1 MAKIDDEI
9 SKAESELWKKQKEA
23 IDVARKRLALMDLE
37 FTEVSYP
44 DKPNQMYLDN
54 QAELI
59 FEQITGAFNIRGM

>member
-44 DKPNQMYLDN
+44 DKPNQHYLSQ
-54 QAELI
+54 QA
-59 FEQITGAFNIRGM
+59 QNILDILRDAYSL

>member
-37 FTEVSYP
+37 FTQVSYP
-44 DKPNQMYLDN
+44 DKPNQHYLYI
-54 QAELI
+54 QAKQTIDILKN
-59 FEQITGAFNIRGM
+59 AYNL